1 MKNSIFLPPPPKNT
15 QHNVSFSV
23 IDRILKKT
31 TCAISLILCLSLT
44 ACSTSD
50 AEQTSSETQEINQ
63 ESVTSQSTGE
73 SSTSTSISTDLQE
86 SIISIC
92 PNSSIYETDGS
103 ISVDMTEAYENF
115 SANLIYDCAHIIG
128 TSGFSEEY
136 PGISFSYLTDDLSFF
151 LTISDF
157 QDISSYT
164 TTLTCTGNDS
174 NQVAA
179 AQLLYDNLFY
189 NHDAGNKQ
197 LIEQGRIADKYGV
210 DGGDAVSEI
219 QPEDELWFYSFFD
232 DSVLH
237 SFENGIFAI
246 NYRVDTEDI
255 FQYGY
260 DAWGEFENAISY
272 FPIYFSEDMDLI
284 SLDQI
289 VLICF
294 DGQSDT
300 RLFECTCDRQ
310 ENNSFQVNN
319 VNYMNDEFKEGV
331 ILKYNELHE

>member
-1 MKNSIFLPPPPKNT
+1 MRKLNIFTPPPKNT
-15 QHNVSFSV
+15 QHNASFTLNG
-23 IDRILKKT
+23 RKLKRT
-31 TCAISLILCLSLT
+31 AIAFSLMLCFSLA
-44 ACSTSD
+44 ACSSSD
-50 AEQTSSETQEINQ
+50 AGQSSEENQ
-63 ESVTSQSTGE
+63 ETAPSPSQTESEDE
-73 SSTSTSISTDLQE
+73 SSEDSTISPDLQE

-92 PNSSIYETDGS
+92 PNASIYETDGS
-103 ISVDMTEAYENF
+103 ISVDMTEEYEKF
-115 SANLIYDCAHIIG
+115 SADLIYDCAHIIG
-128 TSGFSEEY
+128 TSRFSEEY

-174 NQVAA
+174 NQIAA

-189 NHDAGNKQ
+189 NHDVGNKQ
-197 LIEQGRIADKYGV
+197 LIEQGKIADKYGV
-210 DGGDAVSEI
+210 DGGDAVAEA

-246 NYRVDTEDI
+246 NYRVDTDDI

-331 ILKYNELHE
+331 ISKYNELHE

>member
-1 MKNSIFLPPPPKNT
+1 MRFAL
-15 QHNVSFSV
+15 
-23 IDRILKKT
+23 IDRKLKRT
-31 TCAISLILCLSLT
+31 VVTLSLALCFSLT
-44 ACSTSD
+44 ACSPSD
-50 AEQTSSETQEINQ
+50 AGQVSEENQ
-63 ESVTSQSTGE
+63 ETTPSPSQTESEGE
-73 SSTSTSISTDLQE
+73 SSTGSTISPDLHE

-92 PNSSIYETDGS
+92 PNASIYETDDS
-103 ISVDMTEAYENF
+103 ISVDLTEAYDKF

-128 TSGFSEEY
+128 TSGFSKEY
-136 PGISFSYLTDDLSFF
+136 SGISFSYLKDELSFF

-189 NHDAGNKQ
+189 NHDVGNKQ
-197 LIEQGRIADKYGV
+197 LIEQGKIADKYSV
-210 DGGDAVSEI
+210 DGGDAVAEV

-232 DSVLH
+232 NSVLH
-237 SFENGIFAI
+237 SFENGVFAI

-260 DAWGEFENAISY
+260 DTWGEFENAISY

-331 ILKYNELHE
+331 ISKYNELHE

>member
-1 MKNSIFLPPPPKNT
+1 MCFVLIERK
-15 QHNVSFSV
+15 
-23 IDRILKKT
+23 LKRT
-31 TCAISLILCLSLT
+31 VVTLSLALCFSLT
-44 ACSTSD
+44 ACSSSD
-50 AEQTSSETQEINQ
+50 AGQVSEENQ
-63 ESVTSQSTGE
+63 ETISSPSQTKSEDE
-73 SSTSTSISTDLQE
+73 SSAGSTISPDLQE
-86 SIISIC
+86 SIISVC
-92 PNSSIYETDGS
+92 PNASIYETNGS
-103 ISVDMTEAYENF
+103 ISVDMTEEYEKF
-115 SANLIYDCAHIIG
+115 SANLIYDCARVMG
-128 TSGFSEEY
+128 TSGFSKEY
-136 PGISFSYLTDDLSFF
+136 PEISFSYLTDDLSFF

-189 NHDAGNKQ
+189 NHDVGNKQ
-197 LIEQGRIADKYGV
+197 LIEQGKIADKYGV
-210 DGGDAVSEI
+210 DGGNAVAEV

-237 SFENGIFAI
+237 SFENGVFAI

-260 DAWGEFENAISY
+260 DVWGEFENAISY
-272 FPIYFSEDMDLI
+272 FPVYFSEDADLI
-284 SLDQI
+284 SLEQI

-294 DGQSDT
+294 DGQSDA

-319 VNYMNDEFKEGV
+319 VNYMNNEFKEGV
-331 ILKYNELHE
+331 ISKYNELHE

>member
-1 MKNSIFLPPPPKNT
+1 
-15 QHNVSFSV
+15 
-23 IDRILKKT
+23 
-31 TCAISLILCLSLT
+31 
-44 ACSTSD
+44 
-50 AEQTSSETQEINQ
+50 
-63 ESVTSQSTGE
+63 
-73 SSTSTSISTDLQE
+73 
-86 SIISIC
+86 
-92 PNSSIYETDGS
+92 
-103 ISVDMTEAYENF
+103 MTEAYENF

-189 NHDAGNKQ
+189 NHDVGNKQ

-331 ILKYNELHE
+331 ISKYNELHE

>member
-1 MKNSIFLPPPPKNT
+1 MCFVL
-15 QHNVSFSV
+15 
-23 IDRILKKT
+23 IDRKLKRT
-31 TCAISLILCLSLT
+31 VLTLSLALCFSLT
-44 ACSTSD
+44 ACSSSD
-50 AEQTSSETQEINQ
+50 AGQVSEETQGTI
-63 ESVTSQSTGE
+63 SSPSQTKSEDE
-73 SSTSTSISTDLQE
+73 SSTGSTISPDLQE
-86 SIISIC
+86 SIISVC
-92 PNSSIYETDGS
+92 PNASIYETDGS

-115 SANLIYDCAHIIG
+115 SVNLIYDCARIIG
-128 TSGFSEEY
+128 TSGFFEEY
-136 PGISFSYLTDDLSFF
+136 PGVSFSYLTDDLSFF
-151 LTISDF
+151 LTISDY
-157 QDISSYT
+157 QDVSSYT
-164 TTLTCTGNDS
+164 TTLTCSGDDS

-189 NHDAGNKQ
+189 NHDVGNKQ
-197 LIEQGRIADKYGV
+197 LIEQGKIADKYGV
-210 DGGDAVSEI
+210 DGGDAVAEV

-331 ILKYNELHE
+331 ISKYNELHE